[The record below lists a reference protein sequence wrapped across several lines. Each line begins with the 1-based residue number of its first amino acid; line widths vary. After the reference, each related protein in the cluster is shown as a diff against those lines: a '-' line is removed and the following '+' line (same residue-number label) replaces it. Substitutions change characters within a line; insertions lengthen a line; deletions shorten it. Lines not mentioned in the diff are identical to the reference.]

1 MLKFIGRCGTA
12 LNEFVAEG
20 EGFEPSVLYFISINL
35 LI

>member
-1 MLKFIGRCGTA
+1 MKYMKILHR
-12 LNEFVAEG
+12 LAEW